1 MNRLLKISAI
11 IMCLTLLGFTQV
23 DNVQF
28 KDLDGNSYDL
38 YELLESGKYVY
49 VQMIFDT

>member
-1 MNRLLKISAI
+1 MNPLLKASTFLI
-11 IMCLTLLGFTQV
+11 CFTLLGFAQI

>member
-1 MNRLLKISAI
+1 MKRVLKVLTFLI
-11 IMCLTLLGFTQV
+11 CLTLLGFAQI